1 MTRKKLLYGL
11 LEINA
16 SALAVIAYFYLV
28 SQSPS
33 NILTAS
39 PHPYIVLSAVIG
51 LRYGN
56 YIGIMGATLYSIY
69 YSAVYAH
76 QIGPFIE
83 ILGEIGYYKYILSI
97 YWSAVIL
104 GIFKD
109 NYDIVTLR
117 LNNRILLLE
126 TGLERLGRRY
136 EESLA
141 VNKDLK
147 KQIIGAEHSILS
159 LYEIASRLDSL
170 DPEDVFTDT
179 MGILKKFINAT
190 AVSIYTVDKKNHDLL
205 RLKIRMGNL
214 VGKDIRTIDVLK
226 SEAYARVVHDKTIL
240 KWNDTDDASFPLM
253 SAPVMLDDQ
262 VMAVINIEDMDFDVL
277 SEYAFNLF
285 KVIVE
290 WVSKS
295 LAQAVYVDQQI
306 NEDKYIADT
315 QFLQYAEFNA
325 RLDQEKRR
333 KTEFDLGYLYL
344 QYTLVDIDFETLH
357 SKIAKVL
364 RSVDV
369 YSYDEVSRTVHIL
382 LPATPY
388 SAFEMIN
395 ERILKALDY
404 QVRLSGNIYA

>member
-11 LEINA
+11 LEINV
-16 SALAVIAYFYLV
+16 SSLSVIAYFYLI

-33 NILTAS
+33 DFLTAS
-39 PHPYIVLSAVIG
+39 PHPLIVLSAVIG

-56 YIGIMGATLYSIY
+56 YIGILGATLYSVY
-69 YSAVYAH
+69 YGAVYSD
-76 QIGPFIE
+76 QVGPFIE
-83 ILGEIGYYKYILSI
+83 ILSDVNYYKYILSI

-109 NYDIVTLR
+109 NYDIVSLR

-126 TGLERLGRRY
+126 TGLEKLGRRY

-170 DPEDVFTDT
+170 DPEDVYTDT
-179 MGILKKFINAT
+179 MGILKKFINAST
-190 AVSIYTVDKKNHDLL
+190 VSIYTVDKKNHDLL
-205 RLKIRMGNL
+205 RLKIRMGSL
-214 VGKDIRTIDVLK
+214 VGQDIRTIDVLK
-226 SEAYARVVHDKTIL
+226 SKAYASVVHDKSIL
-240 KWNDTDDASFPLM
+240 KWNDTDDPTFPLM
-253 SAPVMLDDQ
+253 SAPIMLEDR
-262 VMAVINIEDMDFDVL
+262 VIAVINIEDMDFDVL

-315 QFLQYAEFNA
+315 QFLQYTEFTT
-325 RLDQEKRR
+325 RLEQEKRR
-333 KTEFDLGYLYL
+333 KAEFDLGFLYL
-344 QYTLVDIDFETLH
+344 KYTLIDINFETLH
-357 SKIAKVL
+357 DNIAKVL

-369 YSYDEVSRTVHIL
+369 YSYDVSAKEVHIL

-395 ERILKALDY
+395 ERILKALNY
-404 QVRLSGNIYA
+404 EIRLSENIYE